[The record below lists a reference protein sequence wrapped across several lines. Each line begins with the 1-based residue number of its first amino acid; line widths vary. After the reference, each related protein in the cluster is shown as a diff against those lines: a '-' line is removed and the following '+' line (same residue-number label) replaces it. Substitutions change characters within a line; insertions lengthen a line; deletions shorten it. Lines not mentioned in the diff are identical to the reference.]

1 MTKTMPKG
9 GRKGVV
15 RDGTEGCWPLPR
27 HMFWFRAA
35 GGDAGDDAG
44 IKQSTHKF
52 IFYPVVPSR
61 TTTFGSVEDTHV
73 FLPLGNNYF
82 EHQWATCSD

>member
-1 MTKTMPKG
+1 MTKTMPKV

-35 GGDAGDDAG
+35 GGDAGNDAG
-44 IKQSTHKF
+44 IKQPTHTF

-73 FLPLGNNYF
+73 FTVRKQLL
-82 EHQWATCSD
+82 